1 MIGQKLKALRGKRR
15 QEDIAKAI
23 GISRARY
30 SHYENEIREP
40 DNDTLKLLANY
51 FGVTVDYLLGVTSS
65 SELIEQLNSN
75 DIALS
80 KSERDIAKRMKE
92 LRADLTSAEGL
103 LFDGE
108 PMSEEAVESLL
119 EAMEFG
125 VRTAKKVN
133 KKYIPKKYRVD
144 EED

>member
-103 LFDGE
+103 LFDGV

>member
-108 PMSEEAVESLL
+108 PMSDEAIESLL

-133 KKYIPKKYRVD
+133 KKYTPKKFIID
-144 EED
+144 EEE